1 MIAWRIHTNALVE
14 AGYGVGDAAWV
25 FSKGAKHEELVRNL
39 RDLLERSDD
48 RPLQPGF
55 DPSRFREFD
64 PGEFENSTAGRSI
77 WRLTARKCPDC
88 GAAVPRTRLTC
99 DECKAYRIR
108 DRVFPKEQS
117 YVFPDPIEPR
127 QSEGQS

>member
-14 AGYGVGDAAWV
+14 AGYGVRDAAWV

-39 RDLLERSDD
+39 RDLLEQATIGRFS
-48 RPLQPGF
+48 RASTLLGSGNSIPASLKTAQPQVDLATHG
-55 DPSRFREFD
+55 S
-64 PGEFENSTAGRSI
+64 
-77 WRLTARKCPDC
+77 KCPYC